1 MSVSKLEWEVLED
14 QTVEPDENMCTI
26 SKVERARVRGGWLVR
41 AYSATMS
48 SVEAPAGLLTKAG
61 GVGHGV
67 GVGVGLTFVPD
78 PEHDWAI

>member
-14 QTVEPDENMCTI
+14 QLVEPDVKMCTI
-26 SKVERARVRGGWLVR
+26 NRVERARVAGGWLVR

-48 SVEAPAGLLTKAG
+48 SVESGSAFVGGK

-78 PEHDWAI
+78 PQHAWVP

>member
-1 MSVSKLEWEVLED
+1 MSVAKLDWELLED
-14 QTVEPDENMCTI
+14 QMIEPDHDMCTVNR
-26 SKVERARVRGGWLVR
+26 VERARVAGGWLVR

-48 SVEAPAGLLTKAG
+48 SVEAGNAIGGK

-78 PEHDWAI
+78 PHHAWSP

>member
-1 MSVSKLEWEVLED
+1 MIQRLEWEVLD
-14 QTVEPDENMCTI
+14 DHTIEPDKDMCTI
-26 SKVERARVRGGWLVR
+26 HKVERARVPGGWLVR

-48 SVEAPAGLLTKAG
+48 SVEAGSSLIGGK

-78 PEHDWAI
+78 PEHRWTL